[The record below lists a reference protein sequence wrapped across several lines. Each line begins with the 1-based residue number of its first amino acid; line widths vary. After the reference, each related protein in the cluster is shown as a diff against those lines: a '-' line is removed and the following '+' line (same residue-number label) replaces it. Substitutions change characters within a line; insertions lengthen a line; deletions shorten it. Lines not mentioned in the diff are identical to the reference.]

1 MTIVATDRPGMAG
14 WRKKLFLLMAH
25 NAANPTVYF
34 GLPDHRT
41 VTMGER
47 IDL

>member
-1 MTIVATDRPGMAG
+1 MKM

-25 NAANPTVYF
+25 NAANPARYF
-34 GLPDHRT
+34 GLPDDGT

-47 IDL
+47 IEL